1 MVSALERTPRGYP
14 FGVGKYERARQ
25 KIGYGVPN
33 PGAHTPKDSVEFLID
48 RSRDPDPVVRS
59 AVAKHLCPCHVK
71 TNVPKIWERLIEM
84 TNDPEPVVRRDVVHA
99 LADGSPRERAHEIAA
114 ALEPLYNDD
123 DPRVRKM
130 VRRVMSAYRET
141 GRVNVL

>member
-1 MVSALERTPRGYP
+1 M
-14 FGVGKYERARQ
+14 GKYERARQ
-25 KIGYGVPN
+25 QIGYGVPN
-33 PGAHTPKDSVEFLID
+33 PGSITDKQSVSFLLE
-48 RSRDPDPVVRS
+48 RSYDADPVVRS

-71 TNVPKIWERLIEM
+71 TNVPEVWDRLLEM
-84 TNDPEPVVRRDVVHA
+84 TNDPAPVVRRDVVHA
-99 LADGSPRERAHEIAA
+99 LADGSPRERAHQVAA

-130 VRRVMSAYRET
+130 VRKVMSAYRQS